1 MKRGKSNKV
10 GTKNKE
16 QGARTANGTKNKEHR
31 VKTLGRKIGITLVLV
46 IVLFGG
52 SKAQEIDLLLKGG
65 QVIDPKNNINS
76 KMDVAIT
83 AGKIFRI
90 AANIPA
96 GSAKKVVDVSGL
108 YVAPGLINMHTHVY
122 AGSKAGFVDGT
133 SSQLPDAFA
142 PRSGT
147 TTVVDAGTSGW
158 RNFPD
163 FKTKIIDGSATRVLA
178 FLNIA
183 ASGYSVDKAQEN
195 MEEMDVKMTAETVKK
210 YPEIVGVRIG
220 RFEGTEWT
228 PFERASEAARLTN
241 TPLLVECHLPQYS
254 LEDQLKRMRAGDI
267 MTHAFEN
274 VSERMTV
281 VDEQGKVRPFVL
293 ASQKRGVL
301 FDVGH
306 GGGGFWFNQGI
317 PAFKQG
323 LLPNSFGTDEH
334 RTSMNSG
341 MKTMLNVMSKYM
353 VMGMDLPELI
363 ARGSWKAA
371 QSIKREDLGHLS
383 VGSVADIAVLSIL
396 DGKFGFVDSG
406 NNRIEGNRK
415 LEAEMTIRGGR
426 IIWDLN
432 GLGANTYS
440 SQTN

>member
-1 MKRGKSNKV
+1 MKKAFT
-10 GTKNKE
+10 TKRPGVLK
-16 QGARTANGTKNKEHR
+16 A
-31 VKTLGRKIGITLVLV
+31 ILVFLAFSLV
-46 IVLFGG
+46 FVPCF
-52 SKAQEIDLLLKGG
+52 SSAQQIDLLIKGG
-65 QVIDPKNNINS
+65 HVIDPKNNINS
-76 KMDVAIT
+76 KMDVAIV
-83 AGKIFRI
+83 AGKIFKVDT
-90 AANIPA
+90 NIPA
-96 GSAKKVVDVSGL
+96 GDAKKIIDATGL
-108 YVAPGLINMHTHVY
+108 YVSPGLINMHTHVY
-122 AGSKAGFVDGT
+122 AGSNVGFADGT

-142 PRSGT
+142 PRSGI

-163 FKTKIIDGSATRVLA
+163 FKAKIIDASATRVLA

-195 MEEMDVKMTAETVKK
+195 IEEMDVKMTAETVRKN
-210 YPEIVGVRIG
+210 PEILVGVRIG
-220 RFEGTEWT
+220 RFEGKDWT

-241 TPLLVECHLPQYS
+241 TPLFVECHLPEYS
-254 LEDQLKRMRAGDI
+254 LEDQLKHMRSGDI
-267 MTHAFEN
+267 LTHAFEN

-281 VDEQGKVRPFVL
+281 VDEKGKVRPFVM
-293 ASQKRGVL
+293 AAQKRGVL

-341 MKTMLNVMSKYM
+341 MKTMLNVMSKYL
-353 VMGMDLPELI
+353 VMGMSLPEVI

-371 QSIKREDLGHLS
+371 QSIKREDLGNLS
-383 VGSVADIAVLSIL
+383 VGSVADIAVLSVQE
-396 DGKFGFVDSG
+396 GKFGFVDSG
-406 NNRIEGNRK
+406 NNRIEGNSK
-415 LEAEMTIRGGR
+415 LEAEMTVRAGR

-432 GLGANTYS
+432 GLGAKKFTL
-440 SQTN
+440 

>member
-1 MKRGKSNKV
+1 MKKAFT
-10 GTKNKE
+10 TKRPGVLK
-16 QGARTANGTKNKEHR
+16 A
-31 VKTLGRKIGITLVLV
+31 ILVFLAFSLV
-46 IVLFGG
+46 FVPCF
-52 SKAQEIDLLLKGG
+52 SSAQQIDLLIKGG
-65 QVIDPKNNINS
+65 HVIDPKNNINS
-76 KMDVAIT
+76 KMDVAIV
-83 AGKIFRI
+83 AGKIFKVDT
-90 AANIPA
+90 NIPA
-96 GSAKKVVDVSGL
+96 GDAKKIIDATGL
-108 YVAPGLINMHTHVY
+108 YVSPGLINMHTHVY
-122 AGSKAGFVDGT
+122 AGSNVGFADGT

-142 PRSGT
+142 PRSGI

-163 FKTKIIDGSATRVLA
+163 FKTKIIDASATRVLA

-195 MEEMDVKMTAETVKK
+195 IKEMDVKMTAETVRKN
-210 YPEIVGVRIG
+210 PEILVGVRIG
-220 RFEGTEWT
+220 RFEGKDWT

-241 TPLLVECHLPQYS
+241 TPLFVECHLPEYS
-254 LEDQLKRMRAGDI
+254 LEDQLKHMRSGDI
-267 MTHAFEN
+267 LTHAFEN

-281 VDEQGKVRPFVL
+281 VDEKGKVRPFVM
-293 ASQKRGVL
+293 AAQKRGVL

-341 MKTMLNVMSKYM
+341 MKTMLNVMSKYL
-353 VMGMDLPELI
+353 VMGMSLPEVI

-371 QSIKREDLGHLS
+371 QSIKREDLGNLS
-383 VGSVADIAVLSIL
+383 VGSVADIAVLSVQE
-396 DGKFGFVDSG
+396 GKFGFVDSG
-406 NNRIEGNRK
+406 NNRIEGNSK
-415 LEAEMTIRGGR
+415 LEAEMTVRAGR

-432 GLGANTYS
+432 GLGAKKFTL
-440 SQTN
+440 